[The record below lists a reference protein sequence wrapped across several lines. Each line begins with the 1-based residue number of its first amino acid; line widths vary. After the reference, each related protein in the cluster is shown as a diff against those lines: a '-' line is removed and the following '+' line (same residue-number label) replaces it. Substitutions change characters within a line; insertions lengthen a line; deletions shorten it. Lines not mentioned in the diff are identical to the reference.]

1 MSLLNLLGIANA
13 YAQTTAPASGRQ
25 GFISMLP
32 MFIILILFMYFLI
45 LRPQSKRAKEQKELL
60 GGLKQNDEVVSAGGI
75 LGTIT
80 KITDNF
86 VTLKIAEGVE
96 ITMQKSSIASTLP
109 KGTIKSA

>member
-13 YAQTTAPASGRQ
+13 YAQTAAPTSGRQ
-25 GFISMLP
+25 GLISMLP

-45 LRPQSKRAKEQKELL
+45 LRPQSKRAKEQRELL
-60 GGLKQNDEVVSAGGI
+60 GSLKPNDEVVSAGGI

-86 VTLKIAEGVE
+86 VTLKIAEGIE

-109 KGTIKSA
+109 KGTIKSV

>member
-13 YAQTTAPASGRQ
+13 YAQTAAPTSARQ

-60 GGLKQNDEVVSAGGI
+60 GSLKQNDEVVSAGGI

-96 ITMQKSSIASTLP
+96 ITMQKNSIASTLP
-109 KGTIKSA
+109 KGTIRSV

>member
-13 YAQTTAPASGRQ
+13 YAANAASSGRQ
-25 GFISMLP
+25 GLISMLP

-45 LRPQSKRAKEQKELL
+45 LRPQSKRAKEQRELL
-60 GGLKQNDEVVSAGGI
+60 SSIKQNDEVVTAGGM

-80 KITDNF
+80 KINDNF

-96 ITMQKSSIASTLP
+96 VTMQKSSVVSTLP
-109 KGTIKSA
+109 KGTIKLV